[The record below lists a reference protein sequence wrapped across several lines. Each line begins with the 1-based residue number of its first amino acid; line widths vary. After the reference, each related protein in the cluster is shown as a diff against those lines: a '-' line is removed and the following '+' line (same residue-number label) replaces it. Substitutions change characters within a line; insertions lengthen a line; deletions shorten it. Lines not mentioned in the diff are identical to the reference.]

1 MMSGLTNAKRN
12 LRKRSEEH
20 LRLAVLS
27 EIGRDQPSTVEP
39 YKEKGGRLWG
49 SLFVPVYRRVPWKA
63 KEKAM
68 GALGMT
74 AQGWKAPD
82 AQARRAVAPAGR
94 HGRPGA
100 GAGEG
105 ARPRVRPGRVR
116 LVARRPAVTGR

>member
-74 AQGWKAPD
+74 ASGWKAPSRKPGEPWRPPAD
-82 AQARRAVAPAGR
+82 MADRVQAMAKAPAR
-94 HGRPGA
+94 
-100 GAGEG
+100 ES
-105 ARPRVRPGRVR
+105 ARVDSDS
-116 LVARRPAVTGR
+116 